1 MSCAHHNKVAYACTY
16 SNSKGML
23 VYSPCII
30 HFHIAPVSQ
39 HSAEDV
45 LVLVRDR
52 NHVTPDTACALLG
65 NVSEAIWHQVQDGL
79 LLVSPKQHE
88 VILHGR
94 VPTCNDA
101 MAHHS
106 TCAVLLIPHAASN

>member
-1 MSCAHHNKVAYACTY
+1 
-16 SNSKGML
+16 ML
-23 VYSPCII
+23 PDSPCIV

-45 LVLVRDR
+45 LVLVGNW

-65 NVSEAIWHQVQDGL
+65 NVSEAVWHQVQDGL

-88 VILHGR
+88 IILHAHGHI
-94 VPTCNDA
+94 CNDA
-101 MAHHS
+101 VAQQS
-106 TCAVLLIPHAASN
+106 ACADPLTPHAASN